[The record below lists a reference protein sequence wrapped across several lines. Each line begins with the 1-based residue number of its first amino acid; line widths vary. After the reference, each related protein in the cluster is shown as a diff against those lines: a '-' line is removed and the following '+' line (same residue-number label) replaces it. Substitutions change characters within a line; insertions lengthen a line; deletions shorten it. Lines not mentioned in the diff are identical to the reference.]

1 MNPKFSG
8 RGMLVNRQR
17 CCDIFGWTLKVFNQ
31 HLKAGM
37 PVESVPDTRGGD
49 YQVYTGDVVQWL
61 FKQARASAAGNGSG
75 EIRSFEEE
83 RTRLAAEQADNY
95 ALKNAQARGELMPAA
110 DVVAG
115 WQAAVGRCRAMF
127 LGMASALAPRYVAL
141 A

>member
-37 PVESVPDTRGGD
+37 PVESTPDSRGGD
-49 YQVYTGDVVQWL
+49 YQVYTGDIAKWL
-61 FKQARASAAGNGSG
+61 FEEAMASAVGGTGNVNAGESGTFEDARKRLAEEQAR
-75 EIRSFEEE
+75 
-83 RTRLAAEQADNY
+83 NY
-95 ALKNAQARGELMPAA
+95 ALKNAQLESMLLPAE

-127 LGMASALAPRYVAL
+127 
-141 A
+141 